1 MKVLHCVSSMALDS
15 LVDHLHLPLS
25 TEAHSELH
33 QLQDIFEG
41 LHESDINDKWSAF
54 GSIYI
59 CLLQSLSM
67 LKWLEILL

>member
-1 MKVLHCVSSMALDS
+1 MALDS

-33 QLQDIFEG
+33 QPQDIFEG

-54 GSIYI
+54 GSI
-59 CLLQSLSM
+59 CLLQSLSI
-67 LKWLEILL
+67 LKWLEILLSIKA